1 MKFINPEK
9 QQKTE
14 PVKPTFISQ
23 RAKFL
28 EGIKEKEK
36 RRDERP
42 DERTTRK
49 DQNETSE
56 KTEVLEKGVSKRE
69 LSEEEIEELK
79 IKSKEDKDKK
89 SARDITKD
97 KIAEL
102 ELQISKTKYNK
113 KTQHAIGLMKAQI
126 ATLKT
131 KLTGGSGKSG
141 VQKDGYAVKK
151 SGDGTVVLLGFPST
165 GKSTLLNKVTG
176 AASEVGAYA
185 FTTLTVI
192 PGMLNYKHA
201 KIQILDVPGIVE
213 GAAAG
218 TGRGKEV
225 LQVVR
230 NADLI
235 LMLIDGTKISQY
247 KLILKEVY
255 DTHVRINQKKPD
267 VKIHKQPKDGIRIGR
282 TVPTPNLDDET
293 IRGIM
298 NMFKVI
304 NAEILIRDDIGPDQL
319 IDLLEGNKAYIPAI
333 TIVSKADLI
342 SPGDKKIIDKEIKPD
357 LYISAHA
364 NINIEKL
371 KDVIYNKLNFIRI
384 YLKEVGKPADMKE
397 PMIMIKGST
406 IRDLC
411 NKLHKDFVEKFK
423 FAKISGP
430 SAKFDGQIFMK
441 QNHVLD
447 DEDIVELHIR

>member
-1 MKFINPEK
+1 MKFVNPDNGK
-9 QQKTE
+9 KK
-14 PVKPTFISQ
+14 VSIAKIFVSQ
-23 RAKFL
+23 RAKL
-28 EGIKEKEK
+28 LAGIKKKEK

-42 DERTTRK
+42 
-49 DQNETSE
+49 
-56 KTEVLEKGVSKRE
+56 V
-69 LSEEEIEELK
+69 EIEEEDIQEEIVEKKGPSKQVLSLEEIDELK
-79 IKSKEDKDKK
+79 AKTKGDKDKK
-89 SARDITKD
+89 SSRDITKD
-97 KIAEL
+97 KIEAL
-102 ELQISKTKYNK
+102 ETQISKTKYNK

-131 KLTGGSGKSG
+131 KLAGGAGKGG

-165 GKSTLLNKVTG
+165 GKSTLLNKITG
-176 AASEVGAYA
+176 AISEVGAYA

-218 TGRGKEV
+218 SGRGKEV

-235 LMLIDGTKISQY
+235 VILIDGTKMSQY

-255 DTHVRINQKKPD
+255 DTHVRINQKRPD

-282 TVPTPNLDDET
+282 TVATPDLDDET
-293 IRGIM
+293 VRGIM
-298 NMFKVI
+298 NMFRII
-304 NAEILIRDDIGPDQL
+304 NAEILIREEIGPDQL
-319 IDLLEGNKAYIPAI
+319 IDLLEQNKAYIPAI

-342 SPGDKKIIDKEIKPD
+342 TPEDKKIIDKEINPD

-364 NINIEKL
+364 NFNMDKL
-371 KDVIYNKLNFIRI
+371 KDLVFDKLDFIRI
-384 YLKEVGKPADMKE
+384 YLKEVGYPADMKE

-406 IRDLC
+406 IRILC
-411 NKLHKDFVEKFK
+411 DKLHKDFVEKFK
-423 FAKISGP
+423 FAKIWGP
-430 SAKFDGQIFMK
+430 SAKFDGQVFMK
-441 QNHVLD
+441 QLHTLK
-447 DEDIVELHIR
+447 DEDVVELHIR